1 MLGNITIRREDLKVK
16 ELDRYR
22 GFYCGVCNDLK
33 KSCGEFARA
42 TLTYDMT
49 FLAILLTSLYEP
61 RSSMELKHCVFH
73 PGQKMLCIR
82 NEYTDYA
89 ADMSVIMV
97 YHNLLDNWRDD
108 RNQKSLFESRMI
120 HRAYKKAAAKHE
132 QKINALRTYLRK
144 LHKIEKE
151 NSPDID
157 LAAGLTGEFF
167 KEVFMFD
174 EHDIWSRDLGMTGFY
189 LGKFIYLLDAYED
202 LEEDA
207 ASGNYNPLI
216 TYQEREDFE
225 YYVKDILMMMASG
238 AARAFERL
246 PIVEDAEILRN
257 VIYSGIWNKYHTI
270 HDKREN
276 K

>member
-16 ELDRYR
+16 DLDKYR
-22 GFYCGVCNDLK
+22 GYYCGVCNDLK

-61 RSSMELKHCVFH
+61 LSTSEHKLCVFH

-82 NEYTDYA
+82 NEYTEYA

-97 YHNLLDNWRDD
+97 YHNLLDDWRDE
-108 RNQKSLFESRMI
+108 RSQKSLFESRMI
-120 HRAYKKAAAKHE
+120 LPAYKKAAAKHE
-132 QKINALRTYLRK
+132 RQIDALKTYLKR
-144 LHKIEKE
+144 LHKAE
-151 NSPDID
+151 NRKAEDID

-167 KEVFMFD
+167 KEVFTYD
-174 EHDIWSRDLGMTGFY
+174 TKDIWSRDLGMTGFY
-189 LGKFIYLLDAYED
+189 LGKYIYLLDAYED
-202 LEEDA
+202 LEKDQQ
-207 ASGNYNPLI
+207 SGNYNPFI
-216 TYQEREDFE
+216 RHKDREDFE

-246 PIVEDAEILRN
+246 PIVENAEILRN
-257 VIYSGIWNKYHTI
+257 VIYSGIWNKYHMV
-270 HDKREN
+270 HEKREN